1 MEQDEERCTHTKG
14 QRLLAGGTGLGM
26 KHRQS
31 ESESKIST
39 CKTENTLIKTQI
51 QPFNFF
57 PS

>member
-1 MEQDEERCTHTKG
+1 MKRDAHTHTKG
-14 QRLLAGGTGLGM
+14 QRLLAGGTGLGV
-26 KHRQS
+26 KRRQ
-31 ESESKIST
+31 SESKIST